1 MNPQT
6 TTTLIT
12 VAIIVIVVGLRM
24 RRMSQMRP
32 LRLEMMW
39 IMPAILSVVFLG
51 LIYAYRPANMDW
63 LWIAAAGA
71 VGAAIGWY
79 RGKMMH
85 ISVDPATHDLNVKA
99 SPAALIFLGVLVVA
113 RLGMRSLMT
122 AEASAWH
129 LSLNLITDAFI
140 VFALGL
146 FGVQRLEMFIRGRRL
161 LTEARST
168 GKLVA

>member
-39 IMPAILSVVFLG
+39 IMPAILSVVFLA
-51 LIYAYRPANMDW
+51 LLYAYRPANMDW
-63 LWIAAAGA
+63 LWIAAAAA

-79 RGKMMH
+79 RGKMMQIH
-85 ISVDPATHDLNVKA
+85 VDPESHALNQKA
-99 SPAALIFLGVLVVA
+99 SPLAMLFILLIIGVRYGL
-113 RLGMRSLMT
+113 R
-122 AEASAWH
+122 AEAPA
-129 LSLNLITDAFI
+129 LGLNINLVTDAS
-140 VFALGL
+140 VAFALGM
-146 FGVQRLEMFIRGRRL
+146 FTAVRVEMFIRAKRL
-161 LTEARST
+161 LAEAKAAKTLSSI
-168 GKLVA
+168 VS